1 MAQGPEIKAMTLL
14 ITPIGLDL
22 AMAAAGLIG
31 TLLILFSAYRW
42 IFAPAMKIMASATA
56 PPPAPGS
63 LQEIILRNTRH
74 LRYRIG
80 LVDSEIKLRL
90 KGIVEDH
97 VVLDFKKDRRLE
109 EYEILVIP
117 SGTTFLR
124 HPHSKS
130 LDRMRGR
137 ETIESRELI
146 GHPAMIRLVAAMQGE
161 RPIHY
166 VEFEL
171 STKYFIDP
179 GGEERMKFL
188 LELKRIHPGIDL
200 KSLTKKGVYNFGR
213 KPGAETPEPTAEP

>member
-1 MAQGPEIKAMTLL
+1 MSLL
-14 ITPIGLDL
+14 ITPVGLDVV
-22 AMAAAGLIG
+22 MAGAGLIG
-31 TLLILFSAYRW
+31 VLVLLYSAFRW
-42 IFAPAMKIMASATA
+42 ILGPAMKVMASATA

-63 LQEIILRNTRH
+63 TQEIILRNGRH
-74 LRYRIG
+74 QRFRIG
-80 LVDSEIKLRL
+80 LVDAEVKMRL

-97 VVLDFKKDRRLE
+97 VVLDFKRDRRLE

-130 LDRMRGR
+130 LDRMRGT

-146 GHPAMIRLVAAMQGE
+146 GHPAMLRLVAAMQGE

-171 STKYFIDP
+171 STKYFIDA

-213 KPGAETPEPTAEP
+213 KPGAETPESPAET